1 MAITVPTGS
10 RQKRPETWNP
20 LREDFRG
27 DASFPAAAVVVPSAS
42 LEIARG
48 PVCAVRALVDQAKLA
63 ATELQST
70 AGLTPFFEPRVVA
83 VIGASRERNK
93 IGTEILHNLLATNFA
108 GSIVPV
114 HPAASEIFGLKTYS
128 RVTDIPGPVDL
139 AIVVVPA
146 ALVEAVVDDCIAK
159 GVKAICVIS
168 AGFGECGE
176 EGRVVEKRIVKKAR
190 AAGCRIVGPNCMGLL
205 NTDPQVLLNATF
217 SPFFPPPGNVAMS
230 TQSGALGLAILDYA
244 KKLNIGISTFVSVG
258 NKADVSGNDLLSYWE
273 NDPRTAVILLY
284 LESFGNPAK
293 FSQIARR
300 ISRHKPIVALK
311 SGRSVV
317 GARAAASHTGAL
329 ATSDAFVDALF
340 RQSGVIRTDT
350 VTELFD
356 VASVL
361 SRQPLPRGRRVAILT
376 NAGGPGILAADACQS
391 HGLEVAE
398 LTDAT
403 KAALRRL
410 LPAAASVG
418 NPVDMLASAAAE
430 HYERSL
436 ELSLADPNVDS
447 ALVIFIPPLVTA
459 ADDVA
464 RAITRAAGHG
474 SGKPVAGV
482 FMRTEDAPEALATI
496 PCFAF
501 PEPAAI
507 ALARVSAYGEWRQRV
522 PGTVPVLGD
531 VDVELARLIV
541 ERTLERGGGWLT
553 PVEGSALIAS
563 VGITVPRSVLA
574 TSVDQA
580 VEAAARLGYPV
591 AVKAVGA
598 ALLHKTE
605 HKAVR
610 LNLQTRSEVRFA
622 ASELV
627 RSLGDKIEGL
637 LVQRMIGGGAEMM
650 IGAIDDPTFGHVIVC
665 GSGGVLIDLLAD
677 ASCRLCPVTDQE
689 AAEMVAT
696 LKGVQLLR
704 GFRGGAALDEPAFR
718 DAVLRVSALVDIC
731 PEIQELDINP
741 IAVLAE
747 GVSAL
752 DVRVRVAANA
762 HSRQV

>member
-1 MAITVPTGS
+1 MV
-10 RQKRPETWNP
+10 RR
-20 LREDFRG
+20 FR
-27 DASFPAAAVVVPSAS
+27 
-42 LEIARG
+42 LEITRG
-48 PVCAVRALVDQAKLA
+48 PVCAVGALVHHAKLA
-63 ATELQST
+63 ATELQSN
-70 AGLTPFFEPRVVA
+70 ADLTPFFEPRVVA
-83 VIGASRERNK
+83 VIGASRKRNK
-93 IGTEILHNLLATNFA
+93 IGSEILHNLLATNFA

-114 HPAASEIFGLKTYS
+114 HPAASEIFGLKTYP
-128 RVTDIPGPVDL
+128 RVTDIPGAVDL
-139 AIVVVPA
+139 AIVVVAA
-146 ALVEAVVDDCIAK
+146 ALVETVVDDCVAK
-159 GVKAICVIS
+159 GVKAICIIS

-176 EGRVVEKRIVKKAR
+176 EGRVIEQRIVATAC

-205 NTDPQVLLNATF
+205 NTDPQVSLNATF
-217 SPFFPPPGNVAMS
+217 SPFFPSPGNVAMS

-244 KKLNIGISTFVSVG
+244 KKLDIGISTFVSVG
-258 NKADVSGNDLLSYWE
+258 NKADVSGNDLLLYWE
-273 NDPRTAVILLY
+273 NDPRTSVILLY

-293 FSQIARR
+293 FSRIARR
-300 ISRHKPIVALK
+300 ISRRKPIVALK
-311 SGRSVV
+311 SGRSAV

-340 RQSGVIRTDT
+340 GQSGVIRTDT

-361 SRQPLPRGRRVAILT
+361 AKQPLPQGRRVAILT

-391 HGLEVAE
+391 HGLEAAE
-398 LTDAT
+398 LREAT

-418 NPVDMLASAAAE
+418 NPVDMLASAAAD

-436 ELSLADPNVDS
+436 ELLLADPNVDS

-464 RAITRAAGHG
+464 RAITRAVGRG

-482 FMRTEDAPEALATI
+482 FMRSEDAPEALAAI

-507 ALARVSAYGEWRQRV
+507 ALARVSAYGAWRRRD
-522 PGTVPVLGD
+522 PGTVPELAD
-531 VDVELARLIV
+531 VDPELARLIV
-541 ERTLERGGGWLT
+541 ERALERGGGWLT
-553 PVEGSALIAS
+553 PVEATALVAA
-563 VGITVPRSVLA
+563 VGITVPRSALA
-574 TSVDQA
+574 SSIDQA
-580 VEAAARLGYPV
+580 VEMAERLGYPV
-591 AVKAVGA
+591 AVKAVGTE
-598 ALLHKTE
+598 LLHKTE

-610 LNLQTRSEVRFA
+610 LNRRTRAEVRFA
-622 ASELV
+622 AADLL
-627 RSLGDKIEGL
+627 RSLGDRIEGL
-637 LVQRMIGGGAEMM
+637 LVQRMVGGGAEMM

-665 GSGGVLIDLLAD
+665 GSGGVLIELVAD
-677 ASCRLCPVTDQE
+677 ASCRLCPVTDQD
-689 AAEMVAT
+689 AAEMIAS
-696 LKGVQLLR
+696 LKGVRLLR
-704 GFRGGAALDEPAFR
+704 GFRGSAALDEPAFR

-762 HSRQV
+762 HSRRH